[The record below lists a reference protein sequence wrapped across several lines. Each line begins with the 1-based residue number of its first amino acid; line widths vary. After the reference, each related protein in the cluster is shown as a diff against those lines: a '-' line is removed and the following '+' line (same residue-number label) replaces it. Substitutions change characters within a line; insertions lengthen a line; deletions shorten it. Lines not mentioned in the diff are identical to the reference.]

1 MSQMSSTTKSIK
13 KVQSGDLFVH
23 NSDVGLLVYN
33 QNGISEFRMKQGYV
47 FTVLE
52 VPLAES
58 KEWSHNK
65 YIKVL
70 MANTGKMHYVLERDF
85 DAWLSRNQ
93 LEKLG

>member
-47 FTVLE
+47 FSVLE
-52 VPLAES
+52 
-58 KEWSHNK
+58 SHTSDGNPTK